1 MFDVLADGVLLPT
14 DVLEGHFQ
22 LLEIRGLY
30 RIIGAKNV
38 FIFELGNNII
48 GCSLSM

>member
-1 MFDVLADGVLLPT
+1 MFDVLADGILLPT
-14 DVLEGHFQ
+14 DVFEGHFQ
-22 LLEIRGLY
+22 LLEIRFSY
-30 RIIGAKNV
+30 KIIGAKKV